1 METTFWQTFRKKG
14 LSPLIATVLLVAFS
28 MAVGIILSSWVLDY
42 SRTQTQTLN
51 EKGSKQVGCSS
62 AWLAFETP
70 VYNSTLK
77 RFSTEVINQGNV
89 PLGDFKMVVLFNNGS
104 SAEYIIAPANL
115 SLGPGVPVSVSN
127 TSIDT
132 NAITRVRIPHN
143 CSGSNAAATATIESA
158 DIKFV

>member
-1 METTFWQTFRKKG
+1 MQKSKG
-14 LSPLIATVLLVAFS
+14 LSPLVATVLLVAFT
-28 MAVGIILSSWVLDY
+28 MAVAIILSNWVLDY

-70 VYNSTLK
+70 VYNSTIK
-77 RFSTEVINQGNV
+77 KFSTEVINQGNV
-89 PLGDFKMVVLFNNGS
+89 PLGDFRMIVLFNNGS
-104 SAEYIIAPANL
+104 SGDYIVAPANL
-115 SLGPGVPVSVSN
+115 SLAPGVPVAVSN
-127 TSIDT
+127 TSVDS

-143 CSGSNAAATATIESA
+143 CSGSNAASTATIESS